1 MSRWIWAM
9 PWPDCISLSNTWKVK
24 PTLPAAW
31 RDMDRLM
38 LDTLRQM
45 DGRVANNRNGIT
57 GIPTGL
63 RDLDR
68 LTAGWQRG
76 DLHIIAARPSV
87 GKTAFALHLHWRRDV
102 PGSRCW

>member
-1 MSRWIWAM
+1 MDLGDALAGLHQLIEHLEGKTDFAG
-9 PWPDCISLSNTWKVK
+9 CL
-24 PTLPAAW
+24 

-45 DGRVANNRNGIT
+45 DSRVANNRNGIT